1 MKDKLRSDIPFG
13 VEWAE
18 RRSLLKGLG
27 KTDEEL
33 RRPQI
38 AIVDSY
44 SDINN
49 GHIHLKELSMEV
61 ERGVREAG
69 GTPYHLSTIGLCD
82 GIALTGAKY
91 ILPSRDLICN
101 EVEVQIE
108 AYQLDA
114 MVLLATCDKIV
125 PAYLMAA
132 ARLNIPAILVTGGY
146 MVAGEYNGKKVSFVD
161 VGKSVAKV
169 GTGEITMEECMGI
182 IDHACPGPGA
192 CPMMGTANTMCI
204 VAEAMGMTLPGN
216 ATVCAR
222 SDGLRKIAYE
232 AGKQVMSLLENGIK
246 ARDIITSESIENA
259 IMACMAMGGSTNSLI
274 HIPAV
279 ATEAGLEQFDC
290 IGCFDKAS
298 GSIPLLMEISPN
310 GPYVMADFDE
320 AGGLDA
326 LFRQFESSVHK
337 DVLTV
342 SLKTRGELIAHA
354 RVKRSEIIHSMD
366 DPVDKNG
373 ALAVLRGNLAMDGA
387 VVKKSAVPSHMMAFR
402 GPARVYD
409 SSKEAIEGLHNG
421 DIQAGDVVVIRMQ
434 GAKGG
439 PGVVT
444 TFGFTS
450 ELAGSSLDGKVALVT
465 DGRFSGAT
473 EGACIGYV
481 SPEAAVGGTLLAVE
495 NGDIIT
501 YDIDKRTLN
510 LEVEDAVL
518 EERLKTAVPGMK
530 YDKGWMGIYQK
541 TVGSILKGGVM
552 SAGN

>member
-1 MKDKLRSDIPFG
+1 MKLRSDIPFG

-27 KTDEEL
+27 KSDEDL
-33 RRPQI
+33 KKPQI
-38 AIVDSY
+38 AIIDSY

-49 GHIHLKELSMEV
+49 GHIHLRELSLDV
-61 ERGVREAG
+61 ERGVKDAG

-101 EVEVQIE
+101 EVEVQVE

-132 ARLNIPAILVTGGY
+132 ARLNIPAIIVTGGY
-146 MVAGEYNGKKVSFVD
+146 MVAGEYNGKEISFVD
-161 VGKSVAKV
+161 VGKSIGKV
-169 GTGEITMEECMGI
+169 GSGEISMEECLGI
-182 IDHACPGPGA
+182 IDNACPGPGA

-216 ATVCAR
+216 STVCAR
-222 SDGLRKIAYE
+222 SEEIKTIAYE
-232 AGKQVMSLLENGIK
+232 AGRQVIRLLEKGI
-246 ARDIITSESIENA
+246 RTRNIITTESIENA
-259 IMACMAMGGSTNSLI
+259 IMACMAMGGSTNALI

-279 ATEAGLEQFDC
+279 ATEAELEEFDC
-290 IGCFDKAS
+290 AGCFDKAS
-298 GSIPLLMEISPN
+298 NQIPLLMEISPN

-326 LFRQFESSVHK
+326 LLGEIGSFVNRSAM
-337 DVLTV
+337 TV
-342 SLKTRGELIAHA
+342 SLATRGELLDRAA
-354 RVKRSEIIHSMD
+354 VKRPEIIRPMSN
-366 DPVDKNG
+366 PVIETG
-373 ALAVLRGNLAMDGA
+373 ALAVLRGNLAKEGA
-387 VVKKSAVPSHMMAFR
+387 VVKKSAVPQALMSMR
-402 GPARVYD
+402 GPTRVYN
-409 SSKEAIEGLHNG
+409 SSADALAGLHDG
-421 DIQAGDVVVIRMQ
+421 TIQAGDIVVIRMQ

-450 ELAGSSLDGKVALVT
+450 ELAGSTLSDKVALVT

-481 SPEAAVGGTLLAVE
+481 SPEAAALGTLLVVE
-495 NGDIIT
+495 DGDIIY
-501 YDIDKRTLN
+501 YDIDKRILS
-510 LEVEDAVL
+510 LEVADEVI
-518 EERLKTAVPGMK
+518 EERLRRAELNLR
-530 YDKGWMGIYQK
+530 YEKGWMGIYQK
-541 TVGSILKGGVM
+541 TVGSILKGGIL
-552 SAGN
+552 SAEN

>member
-1 MKDKLRSDIPFG
+1 MNQKLRSEVPFS

-27 KTDEEL
+27 KSDEEL
-33 RRPQI
+33 GRPQI
-38 AIVDSY
+38 AIIDSY

-49 GHIHLKELSMEV
+49 GHIHLRELAAEV
-61 ERGVREAG
+61 EKGVKEAG

-101 EVEVQIE
+101 EVEVQVE
-108 AYQLDA
+108 AYKLDA

-132 ARLNIPAILVTGGY
+132 ARLDIPAILVTGGY
-146 MVAGEYNGKKVSFVD
+146 MVAGEYDGRRISFVD
-161 VGKSVAKV
+161 VGKSVGKV
-169 GTGEITMEECMGI
+169 GSGEITMEECMGI

-216 ATVCAR
+216 STTCAR
-222 SDGLRKIAYE
+222 SGELKKIAYE
-232 AGKQVMSLLENGIK
+232 AGKQIMKLVECNIT
-246 ARDIITSESIENA
+246 ARKIITEESVENA
-259 IMACMAMGGSTNSLI
+259 VMACMAMGGSTNSLM

-279 ATEAGLEQFDC
+279 ATEAELKDFDC
-290 IGCFDKAS
+290 IGSFDRAGEK
-298 GSIPLLMEISPN
+298 IPLLMAVSPN
-310 GPYVMADFDE
+310 GPYVMEDFDR

-326 LFRQFESSVHK
+326 LFQQFETFVHE
-337 DVLTV
+337 DALTV
-342 SLKTRGELIAHA
+342 SLRTRGELVREAV
-354 RVKRSEIIHSMD
+354 VKDREIIRSLD
-366 DPVDKNG
+366 DPVDANG
-373 ALAVLRGNLAMDGA
+373 ALAVLRGNLARDGA
-387 VVKKSAVPSHMMAFR
+387 VVKMSAVPQELMAFR

-409 SSKEAIEGLHNG
+409 SSAGAIAGLRNGEVRAG
-421 DIQAGDVVVIRMQ
+421 DIVVIRMQ
-434 GAKGG
+434 GARGG

-450 ELAGSSLDGKVALVT
+450 ELAGSPLNGKVALVT

-481 SPEAAVGGTLLAVE
+481 SPEAAAPGPLLIVE
-495 NGDIIT
+495 NGDIIS
-501 YDIDKRTLN
+501 YDIDRRTLTLEVDESVIEERLSRAALN
-510 LEVEDAVL
+510 LE
-518 EERLKTAVPGMK
+518 
-530 YDKGWMGIYQK
+530 YDRGWMGIYQK
-541 TVGSILKGGVM
+541 TVGSILKGGVL